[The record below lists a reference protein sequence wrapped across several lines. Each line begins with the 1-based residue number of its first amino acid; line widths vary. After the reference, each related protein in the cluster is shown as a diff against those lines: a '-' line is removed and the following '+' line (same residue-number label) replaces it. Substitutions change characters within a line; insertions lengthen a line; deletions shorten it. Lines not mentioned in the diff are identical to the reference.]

1 MNDTSTQPPIK
12 TILNKEFR
20 WSTYSFIIDIIS
32 FTSLNIL
39 IILLM
44 FMHRDLDADVWFN
57 DWVFILVGAILQTG
71 AIFFSILDSRRRNP
85 KEKMLGSRIFNLP
98 VFSITIII
106 TIAIFWGRGDAFAIV
121 YGGICGGF
129 AGYLAGGLAYAN
141 FFIKIKD
148 EVYRTIFGGWIGVV
162 IGAIMGSVFA
172 YLVDP
177 FYGEIFGGIFMG
189 FWGGAIVS
197 GPIATVL
204 LYVLRNKTKFTQFFS
219 KVLLFGTIREVS
231 KDIKQYL
238 AVGGNKT
245 LDMKQCKVFE
255 EREDKVMKAKN
266 ENDVK
271 WWQKILRVLYY
282 IVFLANPWEINQDK
296 NRIEAFTMVFEF
308 AAENEGY
315 TIDEKQ
321 IKA

>member
-1 MNDTSTQPPIK
+1 MSETSTQPPNK
-12 TILNKEFR
+12 TILNKEYR
-20 WSTYSFIIDIIS
+20 WSTYSYIIDIIS

-44 FMHRDLDADVWFN
+44 FMHRDLDSEVWIN
-57 DWVFILVGAILQTG
+57 DWVFIVVGVILQLL
-71 AIFFSILDSRRRNP
+71 AIFFSFLDSRRKNP
-85 KEKMLGSRIFNLP
+85 KAKMLGSRIFNLP
-98 VFSITIII
+98 VFTITIIVI
-106 TIAIFWGRGDAFAIV
+106 IAIFWGRGDAFAIV

-162 IGAIMGSVFA
+162 LGAIMGSVFA

-197 GPIATVL
+197 GPLATVL
-204 LYVLRNKTKFTQFFS
+204 LFVLRNKTKFTQFFS

-231 KDIKQYL
+231 KDVKQYI
-238 AVGGNKT
+238 AVDGNKT
-245 LDMKQCKVFE
+245 LDMTQCKVFG
-255 EREDKVMKAKN
+255 EREDKEMKPKN
-266 ENDVK
+266 ESDVK
-271 WWQKILRVLYY
+271 WWQKVLRVLFY
-282 IVFLANPWEINQDK
+282 IIFLSNPWEINQDK
-296 NRIEAFTMVFEF
+296 DRIEVFTMVFEF
-308 AAENEGY
+308 AAEKEGY
-315 TIDEKQ
+315 TIDEKK
-321 IKA
+321 IKT